1 MRKNFNGIMNI
12 NFIFVMLTNNVTNTM
27 ESFLDQSA
35 GYLINMTALL
45 LKREF
50 NSAIKNNKIDVTPE
64 QWAILNRLNEK
75 SGLTQKEVAKLT
87 FKDNAN
93 ITRIVDKLE
102 NKGYAVRE
110 ADSNDRRSW
119 KISITKKGV
128 EIRDLVEPLAVD
140 ILKKATEGLSNE
152 QVQAFNDTSK
162 KILDNLSK

>member
-1 MRKNFNGIMNI
+1 
-12 NFIFVMLTNNVTNTM
+12 M

-50 NSAIKNNKIDVTPE
+50 NSAIKSNNIDVTPE

-102 NKGYAVRE
+102 NKGLAIRHKD
-110 ADSNDRRSW
+110 ANDRRTW
-119 KISITKKGV
+119 KLSITKKGI
-128 EIRDLVEPLAVD
+128 EIRDLVEPLAIN
-140 ILKKATEGLSNE
+140 ILKNVTKGLTEE
-152 QVQAFNDTSK
+152 DVKFYNDISK
-162 KILDNLSK
+162 KIISNLTE

>member
-1 MRKNFNGIMNI
+1 
-12 NFIFVMLTNNVTNTM
+12 M
-27 ESFLDQSA
+27 ESFLDRSA

-50 NSAIKNNKIDVTPE
+50 NSAIKNNNIDVTPE

-102 NKGYAVRE
+102 NKGMVRRQSD
-110 ADSNDRRSW
+110 ANDRRTW
-119 KISITKKGV
+119 KIAITKKGV
-128 EIRDLVEPLAVD
+128 EVRDLIEPLAIA
-140 ILKKATEGLSNE
+140 ILEKATKDLSRKE
-152 QVQAFNDTSK
+152 VELFNQTSK
-162 KILDNLSK
+162 KIIENLIK

>member
-1 MRKNFNGIMNI
+1 
-12 NFIFVMLTNNVTNTM
+12 M

-50 NSAIKNNKIDVTPE
+50 SSAIKNENIDVTPE

-93 ITRIVDKLE
+93 ITRMVDKLE
-102 NKGYAVRE
+102 KKGLVIRLP
-110 ADSNDRRSW
+110 DSNDRRSW
-119 KISITKKGV
+119 NLSITKKGI
-128 EIRDLVEPLAVD
+128 EIRDLVEPLAAN
-140 ILKKATEGLSNE
+140 ILNKIAKGITKKEMDTYNTLSR
-152 QVQAFNDTSK
+152 
-162 KILDNLSK
+162 KIINNLIE